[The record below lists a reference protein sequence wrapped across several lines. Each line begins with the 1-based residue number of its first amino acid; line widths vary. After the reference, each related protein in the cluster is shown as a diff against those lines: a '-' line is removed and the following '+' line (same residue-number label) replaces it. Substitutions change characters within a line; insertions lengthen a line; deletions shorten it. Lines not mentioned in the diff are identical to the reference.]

1 VEIHGSA
8 RRHGVKDA
16 DTLHALEHGLV
27 AVDLEPD
34 ADPPKVLVVGPDRAG
49 NLLEVILLEL
59 ADDRY
64 LVVHA
69 MPLRA
74 AFYDLLPW
82 VQEIAAMTPAKKIYR
97 TKTGR
102 ELTDADIE
110 AAATEVEET
119 DYDVAV
125 LKARRGRPLL
135 GSAPAEVVPV
145 RLDPELREAIEQ
157 RAETEATT
165 TSDVIRRALRA
176 YLDVA

>member
-1 VEIHGSA
+1 MEIHGSA
-8 RRHGVKDA
+8 RRHGVKDT

-74 AFYDLLPW
+74 AFYDLLP
-82 VQEIAAMTPAKKIYR
+82 
-97 TKTGR
+97 
-102 ELTDADIE
+102 
-110 AAATEVEET
+110 
-119 DYDVAV
+119 
-125 LKARRGRPLL
+125 
-135 GSAPAEVVPV
+135 
-145 RLDPELREAIEQ
+145 
-157 RAETEATT
+157 
-165 TSDVIRRALRA
+165 
-176 YLDVA
+176 